1 MVYALIMILPMLFTN
16 IGNVGI
22 AQPTASVDV
31 PRDQSVWMM
40 GYWNNGQASMNPLID
55 PSSVTSG
62 VYFMYM
68 PLFDTN
74 PQVYTDY
81 LNPSNLIPLLGQSVS
96 WSSDGSQ
103 LNIKLRSQAHWSD
116 GTPVNATDVVFSL
129 NAYVD
134 RRFSSTLGP
143 QVKSIAQGATA
154 QDVVITLNSGYYY
167 SEDVYESLLIGGS
180 PIVPQK
186 VFQGQEYTFDNNWF
200 FNTAFNTHPEWK
212 IVDGPY
218 EPYASTSDG
227 NTHVYVRMDN
237 WWMSGIQDTK
247 NNITWRIP
255 EPKYIVSFHGSSN
268 FVQNTALAN
277 GQIDLF
283 GGYIENV
290 QSMMNQSTMLH
301 TWTDGQGTPQYYPL
315 TSAMNEVVF
324 NFKAGYPLGET
335 WFHKALAAAI
345 NYNDIS
351 QTAASGYLKQASA
364 SWIDAGQ
371 PAMAKYYNA
380 TIASE
385 WAIYPAANIA
395 KAYLSEGAYQGSDGA
410 WYTLDAPAG
419 QIWSVTNTTIT
430 PSMDQDPSHAGI
442 NLKLSGWNINCVT
455 GWSDHEASLQII
467 VNDWKNVLNISAT
480 FGTQDY
486 NTFITN
492 RNTKNFQMYYS
503 SLGNRLDA
511 TPLNFM
517 QYFTSTSDV
526 TRNVTS
532 WYNPDFLNN
541 LTAFSTA
548 TTDAAKALYMNNMQY
563 ILGKVMPAIPV
574 AVNCYWYTYSDVYWQ
589 GWPNV
594 HNEIAGKYTAT
605 GQYASRSD
613 YVSPVTHW
621 TTDHY
626 GRDLMIINNLV
637 KGPGKSTGG
646 IPWSLPAIVI
656 GLSGLAVATVVIRKK
671 YKQY

>member
-1 MVYALIMILPMLFTN
+1 
-16 IGNVGI
+16 
-22 AQPTASVDV
+22 
-31 PRDQSVWMM
+31 MM
-40 GYWNNGQASMNPLID
+40 GYWNNGKSSMNPLID
-55 PSSVTSG
+55 PSSVASG

-81 LNPSNLIPLLGQSVS
+81 LNPTNLIPLLGQSAS
-96 WSSDGSQ
+96 WNSDGSQ
-103 LNIKLRSQAHWSD
+103 LNIKLRSEAKWSD
-116 GTPVNATDVVFSL
+116 GTPVNATDTVFSL
-129 NAYVD
+129 NAYLN

-143 QVKSIAQGATA
+143 QISSIEQGTTA
-154 QDVVITLNSGYYY
+154 QDVVIKFNSGYQY
-167 SEDVYESLLIGGS
+167 SEDAYENLLIGGS
-180 PIVPQK
+180 PIVPKK

-200 FNTAFNTHPEWK
+200 FNSAFSSHPEWK

-218 EPYASTSDG
+218 MPDKSTTAG
-227 NTHVYVRMDN
+227 NTHTYVRVDS
-237 WWMSGIQDTK
+237 WWMDGIVDTK
-247 NNITWRIP
+247 NQITWRMP

-268 FVQNTALAN
+268 FVQDTALAQ

-283 GGYIENV
+283 GGYVADVKNMINK
-290 QSMMNQSTMLH
+290 STMLH
-301 TWTDGQGTPQYYPL
+301 TWVEGAGSTNSEYYPL

-324 NFKAGYPLGET
+324 NYRAGYPLDQT

-364 SWIDAGQ
+364 TWLDQGQ

-380 TIASE
+380 DLATKWKISA
-385 WAIYPAANIA
+385 AISTAENFL
-395 KAYLSEGAYQGSDGA
+395 KQGAYKGTDGA

-419 QIWSVTNTTIT
+419 KIWSVTNTTIT
-430 PSMDQDPSHAGI
+430 TAMDQDSGHAGI
-442 NLKLSGWNINCVT
+442 NLKLSGWTMNCVNGWTDHMQALKIIADNWQNNLNINVT
-455 GWSDHEASLQII
+455 YGYQEY
-467 VNDWKNVLNISAT
+467 
-480 FGTQDY
+480 G
-486 NTFITN
+486 TFISN
-492 RNTKNFQMYYS
+492 RDTRNFEMYYS

-526 TRNVTS
+526 TRNVTGWIS
-532 WYNPDFLNN
+532 PNFFNN
-541 LTAFSTA
+541 LTLFSTA
-548 TTDAAKALYMNNMQY
+548 TTDTARTTYMNNMQD
-563 ILGKVMPAIPV
+563 ILGQVMPSIPV

-589 GWPNV
+589 GWPNA
-594 HNEIAGKYTAT
+594 HNEIAGKYTGS

-626 GRDLMIINNLV
+626 GRDLMIVNNLV
-637 KGPGKSTGG
+637 KGPGKSSSG
-646 IPWSLPAIVI
+646 IPWD
-656 GLSGLAVATVVIRKK
+656 LSSVLVGFGAFALLGVTFRKK
-671 YKQY
+671 YKKN